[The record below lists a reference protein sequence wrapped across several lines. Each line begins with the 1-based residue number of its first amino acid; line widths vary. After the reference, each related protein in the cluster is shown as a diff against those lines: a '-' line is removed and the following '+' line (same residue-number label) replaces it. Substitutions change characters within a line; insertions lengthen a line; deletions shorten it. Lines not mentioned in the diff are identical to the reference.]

1 MWWGGGPPL
10 QQITIEQL
18 RIKEDK
24 WRNLINPSYN
34 VQSILNPFLGKNHYR
49 YGKTVSQE
57 TRQKISNT
65 LYPVKGLVK
74 SELTKGGQS
83 KSYFRC

>member
-1 MWWGGGPPL
+1 MPIVNAIL
-10 QQITIEQL
+10 LYNINNLKLYILEKCDEQITIEQL

-24 WRNLINPSYN
+24 WRNLINPSYTYR
-34 VQSILNPFLGKNHYR
+34 VYILNPFLGKNHYR

-65 LYPVKGLVK
+65 
-74 SELTKGGQS
+74 
-83 KSYFRC
+83 